1 MTLLN
6 HTYEIDWLVSW
17 LLLEKFKSLGCGR
30 GFAKSAIKY
39 IPIIGWLFFLDDHI
53 FLDRS
58 FERDQKVIEH
68 KISNYVKYP
77 NNTWMWLAAE
87 GTRFTKEKHET
98 SVKFAKEKNIEPLKH
113 HLIPRAG
120 GFNVC
125 IPLLKKYDCPAIYN
139 LELAFDKNAEVAP
152 KMGNLL
158 IGKPVTAHIYL
169 ERIPME
175 KVEASFEFLF
185 DVYKKKDALQDSF
198 HKYGNFYEGRGEK
211 VIPGIP
217 MKQRKEVLINT
228 IMWVIITT
236 AILAYFSIK
245 LILAGK
251 IFLLISVSSV
261 ITILCELS

>member
-1 MTLLN
+1 
-6 HTYEIDWLVSW
+6 VSW
-17 LLLEKFKSLGCGR
+17 LLLEKFKVLGCSR
-30 GFAKSAIKY
+30 GFAKSAIKF

-68 KISNYVKYP
+68 KISNYMKYP
-77 NNTWMWLAAE
+77 NNTWMFLPAE

-98 SVKFAKEKNIEPLKH
+98 SMKFAKEKNIEPLKH

-125 IPLLKKYDCPAIYN
+125 IPLLKKYKCPAIYN
-139 LELAFDKNAEVAP
+139 FELAFEKNAKVAP
-152 KMGNLL
+152 KLGNLL
-158 IGKPVTAHIYL
+158 IGEAVTAHIYL

-175 KVEASFEFLF
+175 NAEASFEFLF
-185 DVYKKKDALQDSF
+185 DIFKKKDALQDSF
-198 HKYGNFYEGRGEK
+198 QKFGNFYEGQGEK

-217 MKQRKEVLINT
+217 LNQRKEVLINT
-228 IMWVIITT
+228 IVWV
-236 AILAYFSIK
+236 AIVTSMLTYLSIK

-251 IFLLISVSSV
+251 IFLLISISSV
-261 ITILCELS
+261 ITILCE